1 MVSGKP
7 SNSKSLKPRNNFN
20 IIMILLC
27 LFLVFLGKFDL
38 IAIRNIKAF
47 LSDFLAPIIF
57 IFNKPVNEIAEVLD
71 GVKSVSSLRDENIR
85 MKSEVRSLKVWKS
98 KKANLE
104 FELLELKELLKV
116 IPDNTF
122 DIITGRVMTSPGGVF
137 SNTVL
142 INVGKKDGISVGQT
156 AISSYGLVGY
166 VVNVGLSTSRI
177 LLLIDINSMIPVY
190 FTDSNWPAVVQGING
205 KFLKIKFLSNEANPI
220 EGEHI
225 QTSGHGG
232 MLPSGISVGNL
243 IKSYSGS
250 YYVKPSVNFQRLT
263 YVSIIKNFNQKQDVT
278 KKFNGYAPLQM
289 PKDSLGFK
297 GINSSG
303 TRVKE
308 SETVQ

>member
-85 MKSEVRSLKVWKS
+85 MKSEVRSLKIWKS
-98 KKANLE
+98 KKENLE

-142 INVGKKDGISVGQT
+142 INVGKKNGISVGQT

-177 LLLIDINSMIPVY
+177 LLLIDIN
-190 FTDSNWPAVVQGING
+190 
-205 KFLKIKFLSNEANPI
+205 
-220 EGEHI
+220 
-225 QTSGHGG
+225 
-232 MLPSGISVGNL
+232 
-243 IKSYSGS
+243 
-250 YYVKPSVNFQRLT
+250 
-263 YVSIIKNFNQKQDVT
+263 
-278 KKFNGYAPLQM
+278 
-289 PKDSLGFK
+289 
-297 GINSSG
+297 
-303 TRVKE
+303 
-308 SETVQ
+308 